1 MRAIAAYEAKQL
13 TFEQLQREMDAS
25 CTESIRRMEDAGH
38 MVVTDGEQRFSPVAT
53 YPIMDT
59 LNGTGISENLVSD
72 GQYFAMQVRVL
83 SHRHIPIPF
92 FPSVSSVPTHPS
104 IASVSFPILHPIL
117 FRPFL
122 FRPVPHPNA
131 LQFRFADDYHRRLP
145 RLVSG
150 PFRYKT
156 FAADYLERALP
167 VSQHLLK
174 QAVVAPSMLSL
185 LYPLRSDIPGYTR
198 QQFLTDLCDQCEL
211 DIRKCF
217 QAGAVRVSIDFTEG
231 QLTLRNADV
240 RNPWSTSERLLDFFI
255 DLNNRVINRFTAG
268 ERAHIGVHTCPG
280 EMCGD
285 GSVSYEDLVKE
296 MFKLNAGYFLIHCA
310 SERDRNRVLKL
321 IGKNIRRDAN
331 GVKQMAYIGATSA
344 VDPRVE
350 SPEEIAQMLIAATKY
365 IPADQLGA
373 TDDCGFSAGFCDEKK
388 SKQGMNSD
396 CARDIAFQKIAAR
409 VKGARIASERLGI

>member
-1 MRAIAAYEAKQL
+1 MPIPCEVVGSLPRSTKLMRAIAAYEVKQL

-53 YPIMDT
+53 YPIM
-59 LNGTGISENLVSD
+59 E
-72 GQYFAMQVRVL
+72 
-83 SHRHIPIPF
+83 
-92 FPSVSSVPTHPS
+92 
-104 IASVSFPILHPIL
+104 
-117 FRPFL
+117 
-122 FRPVPHPNA
+122 
-131 LQFRFADDYHRRLP
+131 FADDYHRRLP

-174 QAVVAPSMLSL
+174 QAVVAPSLLSL

-285 GSVSYEDLVKE
+285 GGVSYEDLVKE

-331 GVKQMAYIGATSA
+331 GVKQMAYIGVTSA

-373 TDDCGFSAGFCDEKK
+373 TDDCGFSVGFCDEKK
-388 SKQGMNSD
+388 SKQGMSSD

>member
-1 MRAIAAYEAKQL
+1 MPIPCEVVGSLPRSTKLIRAIAAYEAKQI
-13 TFEQLQREMDAS
+13 TFEQLRREMDAS
-25 CTESIRRMEDAGH
+25 CNESIRRMEDAGH
-38 MVVTDGEQRFSPVAT
+38 IVVTDGEQRFSAVAT
-53 YPIMDT
+53 YPIM
-59 LNGTGISENLVSD
+59 E
-72 GQYFAMQVRVL
+72 
-83 SHRHIPIPF
+83 
-92 FPSVSSVPTHPS
+92 
-104 IASVSFPILHPIL
+104 
-117 FRPFL
+117 
-122 FRPVPHPNA
+122 
-131 LQFRFADDYHRRLP
+131 FADGHHRRLP

-185 LYPLRSDIPGYTR
+185 LYPLRSDISGYTR

-231 QLTLRNADV
+231 HLALRNADV
-240 RNPWSTSERLLDFFI
+240 RNPWTTSERLLDFFI
-255 DLNNRVINRFTAG
+255 ELNNRVINRFTAG
-268 ERAHIGVHTCPG
+268 ERTHIGVHTCPG
-280 EMCGD
+280 EDNG
-285 GSVSYEDLVKE
+285 GVSYEDLVKE

-310 SERDRNRVLKL
+310 SERDRNRVFKL

-331 GVKQMAYIGATSA
+331 GVKQMAYIGVTSTI
-344 VDPRVE
+344 DPRVE

-373 TDDCGFSAGFCDEKK
+373 TDDCGFSMSFCDEKK
-388 SKQGMNSD
+388 PHGITSD
-396 CARDIAFQKIAAR
+396 YARDIAFQKIAAR